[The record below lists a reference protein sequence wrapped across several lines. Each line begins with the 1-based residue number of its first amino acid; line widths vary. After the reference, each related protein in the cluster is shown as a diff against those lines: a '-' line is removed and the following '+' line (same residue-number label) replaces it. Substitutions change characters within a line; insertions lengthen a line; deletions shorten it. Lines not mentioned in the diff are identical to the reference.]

1 MTVEEAFALFPD
13 PENFEDQLDEHL
25 FGYKQFFLTNP
36 ILTAT
41 FKSRLI
47 ALFKMNDAAKILGI
61 DFEDLDSFN
70 SPNAEFS
77 PFVETS
83 ILLYF
88 EMIAA
93 QKLKISQST
102 TPRRLIHEVS
112 VMLNVHRT
120 FCSMWVCEYED
131 DKDVLLSKPMDE
143 VDFIQS
149 IKRCSA
155 QGILTFEDLKRANLS
170 EEPVL
175 LKEMKRLSLQHKKE
189 QEWMSAMQS

>member
-1 MTVEEAFALFPD
+1 MTVEEALALFPD

-25 FGYKQFFLTNP
+25 FGYKQFFLTKP

-47 ALFKMNDAAKILGI
+47 EVFKINGAAKVLRI
-61 DFEDLDSFN
+61 DFEDLEPFKW
-70 SPNAEFS
+70 PNIEFS
-77 PFVETS
+77 PSVETS
-83 ILLYF
+83 VLQYF
-88 EMIAA
+88 EWIAA
-93 QKLKISQST
+93 QKLKIAQST
-102 TPRRLIHEVS
+102 TPKRLIHEVS
-112 VMLNVHRT
+112 VMLNIHRT

-143 VDFIQS
+143 VDFMQS
-149 IKRCSA
+149 IKRCCA
-155 QGILTFEDLKRANLS
+155 QGISSFEDLKRANLS
-170 EEPVL
+170 EEPML